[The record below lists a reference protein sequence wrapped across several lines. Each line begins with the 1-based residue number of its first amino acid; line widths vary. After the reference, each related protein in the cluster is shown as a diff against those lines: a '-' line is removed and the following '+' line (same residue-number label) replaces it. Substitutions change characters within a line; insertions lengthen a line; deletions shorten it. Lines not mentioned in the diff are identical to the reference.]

1 MRCIVRALLP
11 FYLAYA
17 PWSTAQSLDVE
28 AVASRN
34 MATVLV
40 IQGKRA
46 DTGAEVQ
53 GSGCCIHPDGY
64 VLATAHQA
72 EGVTDFVGR
81 LADGTKVALELVE
94 SRPDVE
100 FALFKATSPLPAHAM
115 LGDGD
120 TLKSGAPLV
129 SIAAP
134 MNLEFSTVSGTV
146 ANPNRT
152 FDGYDVI
159 QVALTATHG
168 SSGGPVFDR
177 DGRLIGLISGGFND
191 IDFTIVNKINNAFA
205 LLDAHGIRGEKMASA
220 APAENRLVPAAGI
233 SESEL
238 RAIEAYNRG
247 VAAISAEEKIEAYR
261 LAEKLLPAFYE
272 ASFNLA
278 VVEASTGA
286 TDKAIA
292 SYLRAAAL
300 RPDGLEV
307 KRNLGRLYLQ
317 TKDYPRA
324 IEVFTEALQ
333 LSPEDPQSHNDLGEA
348 CRRAE
353 RNDEAIAHFTE
364 SLRLRD
370 GAPTVHYNLA
380 LALAAVGKSDEAIK
394 HFETYLTLSPA
405 ASDADD
411 VRAWI
416 AKLKT
421 P

>member
-1 MRCIVRALLP
+1 MKIIVRALLL
-11 FYLAYA
+11 FCLACA
-17 PWSTAQSLDVE
+17 PGAGAQPLDVE
-28 AVASRN
+28 AVAGRN

-40 IQGKRA
+40 IHGKRT

-53 GSGCCIHPDGY
+53 GSGCCIHPEGY

-72 EGVTDFVGR
+72 EGVKDFVGR

-100 FALFKATSPLPAHAM
+100 FALFKATTPLPAHAM
-115 LGDGD
+115 LGDAD

-146 ANPNRT
+146 ANPNRS
-152 FDGYDVI
+152 FDGYAVI

-205 LLDAHGIRGEKMASA
+205 LLDTYGVRGEKMASA
-220 APAENRLVPAAGI
+220 APSENRLVPAAGI

-247 VAAISAEEKIEAYR
+247 VAAVTPEEKMEAYR
-261 LAEKLLPAFYE
+261 LAEKLLPTFYE

-278 VVEASTGA
+278 VVEASTGD
-286 TDKAIA
+286 TEKAIA
-292 SYLRAAAL
+292 SYQRADAL
-300 RPDGLEV
+300 RPEGIEV
-307 KRNLGRLYLQ
+307 KRNLGRLYLRE
-317 TKDYPRA
+317 KSYDKA
-324 IEVFTEALQ
+324 IAIFDEARKLA
-333 LSPEDPQSHNDLGEA
+333 PDEPQSHNDLGEA
-348 CRRAE
+348 CRRAG
-353 RNDEAIAHFTE
+353 RNEEAVAHFME
-364 SLRLRD
+364 SLRLKD
-370 GAPTVHYNLA
+370 SAPTVHYNLA
-380 LALAAVGKSDEAIK
+380 LTLAAVGKSDEAIK
-394 HFETYLTLSPA
+394 HFESYLSLSPA
-405 ASDADD
+405 ASDAED

-416 AKLKT
+416 KKLKT

>member
-1 MRCIVRALLP
+1 
-11 FYLAYA
+11 
-17 PWSTAQSLDVE
+17 
-28 AVASRN
+28 

-72 EGVTDFVGR
+72 EGVKDFVGR
-81 LADGTKVALELVE
+81 LADGTKISLELVE
-94 SRPDVE
+94 SRPDIE
-100 FALFKATSPLPAHAM
+100 FALFKAASPLAAHAV
-115 LGDGD
+115 LGDAD

-152 FDGYDVI
+152 FDGYAVI

-177 DGRLIGLISGGFND
+177 EGKLIGLISGGFDD

-205 LLDAHGIRGEKMASA
+205 LLGAHGLLREKMASA
-220 APAENRLVPAAGI
+220 APSEVRLVPAPGI
-233 SESEL
+233 SESEV

-247 VAAISAEEKIEAYR
+247 VAATTAEAKMEAYQ

-278 VVEASTGA
+278 VVEASIGA

-292 SYLRAAAL
+292 SYKRAAAL

-317 TKDYPRA
+317 TKDYPSA

-333 LSPEDPQSHNDLGEA
+333 LSPEEPQSHNDLGES
-348 CRRAE
+348 CRRAGQNE
-353 RNDEAIAHFTE
+353 EAIAHFNE
-364 SLRLRD
+364 SLRLKPD
-370 GAPTVHYNLA
+370 APSVHYNLA
-380 LALAAVGKSDEAIK
+380 LALAAAKKNDEAIK
-394 HFETYLTLSPA
+394 HFEAYLTLSPK
-405 ASDADD
+405 ASDGDD
-411 VRAWI
+411 VRALI
-416 AKLKT
+416 EKLKT